1 MRSKS
6 SLFTV
11 LILFATFASGIFF
24 YKSCMTSKEKVPQ
37 IDTTLF
43 IDKIETV
50 LKMVSVEGHY
60 TEMLKYD
67 NSTYDF
73 PGFRKKA
80 LVQVTGKVL
89 VGYNMEKYKMNYD
102 VKNKTLNIT
111 QFPPAEILAIEAN
124 TKYFDMEQGIFN
136 SFTKE
141 ELTNIDKKSKE
152 AIRNKAL
159 SDHLIKTAEDQKN
172 ELLMLMLDP
181 LFADNWKITIQ
192 GKEITKPAIT
202 INKN

>member
-11 LILFATFASGIFF
+11 LILFATFASGVFF

>member
-11 LILFATFASGIFF
+11 FILIATFTSGIFF
-24 YKSCMTSKEKVPQ
+24 YKSCMTPKEKVPT

-60 TEMLKYD
+60 TEMLRYD
-67 NSTYDF
+67 NSTFDF

-80 LVQVTGKVL
+80 LVQVTGRVL
-89 VGYNMEKYKMNYD
+89 VGYDMEKYKMNYD
-102 VKNKTLNIT
+102 VETKTLNII
-111 QFPPAEILAIEAN
+111 QFPQAEIIAIETN
-124 TKYFDMEQGIFN
+124 SKYFDMEQGIFN
-136 SFTKE
+136 AFTKE
-141 ELTNIDKKSKE
+141 ELTKIERKSKE
-152 AIRNKAL
+152 VIKNKAL
-159 SDHLIKTAEDQKN
+159 SDHLIKTAEEQKN
-172 ELLMLMLDP
+172 EFLMLMLDP
-181 LFADNWKITIQ
+181 LLADGWKITIQ
-192 GKEITKPAIT
+192 GKEITKPTII

>member
-1 MRSKS
+1 
-6 SLFTV
+6 
-11 LILFATFASGIFF
+11 
-24 YKSCMTSKEKVPQ
+24 
-37 IDTTLF
+37 
-43 IDKIETV
+43 
-50 LKMVSVEGHY
+50 
-60 TEMLKYD
+60 
-67 NSTYDF
+67 
-73 PGFRKKA
+73 
-80 LVQVTGKVL
+80 
-89 VGYNMEKYKMNYD
+89 MEKYKMNYD

>member
-11 LILFATFASGIFF
+11 LILLATFASGIFF
-24 YKSCMTSKEKVPQ
+24 YKSCMTPKENIPK

-43 IDKIETV
+43 INKIETV

-67 NSTYDF
+67 NSTFDF

-80 LVQVTGKVL
+80 LVQVTGRVL
-89 VGYNMEKYKMNYD
+89 VGYDMGKYKMNYD
-102 VKNKTLNIT
+102 VENKTLNIT
-111 QFPPAEILAIEAN
+111 QFPEAEILAIETN
-124 TKYFDMEQGIFN
+124 SKYFDMEQGIFN

-141 ELTNIDKKSKE
+141 ELSNIDKKSKE

-159 SDHLIKTAEDQKN
+159 SDHLINAAEKQKN

-181 LFADNWKITIQ
+181 LIADNWKIIIQ
-192 GKEITKPAIT
+192 GKEITKSEIT

>member
-1 MRSKS
+1 MDLATKLESK
-6 SLFTV
+6 
-11 LILFATFASGIFF
+11 
-24 YKSCMTSKEKVPQ
+24 
-37 IDTTLF
+37 
-43 IDKIETV
+43 KIQNPI
-50 LKMVSVEGHY
+50 K
-60 TEMLKYD
+60 
-67 NSTYDF
+67 
-73 PGFRKKA
+73 RC
-80 LVQVTGKVL
+80 
-89 VGYNMEKYKMNYD
+89 
-102 VKNKTLNIT
+102 
-111 QFPPAEILAIEAN
+111 
-124 TKYFDMEQGIFN
+124 
-136 SFTKE
+136 KE

>member
-11 LILFATFASGIFF
+11 LILFATFAGGIFF

-192 GKEITKPAIT
+192 GKEITKPGIT

>member
-11 LILFATFASGIFF
+11 FILFATFASGIFF

>member
-1 MRSKS
+1 
-6 SLFTV
+6 
-11 LILFATFASGIFF
+11 
-24 YKSCMTSKEKVPQ
+24 MTSKEKVPQ

>member
-11 LILFATFASGIFF
+11 FILFATFASGIFF
-24 YKSCMTSKEKVPQ
+24 YKSCMFRKEKVPQ

-192 GKEITKPAIT
+192 GKEIRKPAIT

>member
-11 LILFATFASGIFF
+11 FILFATFASGIFF
-24 YKSCMTSKEKVPQ
+24 YKSCMISKEKVPQ

>member
-6 SLFTV
+6 SFFTV
-11 LILFATFASGIFF
+11 FILLATFAAGIFF
-24 YKSCMTSKEKVPQ
+24 YKSCLTPKERVPQ

-43 IDKIETV
+43 INKIETV

-60 TEMLKYD
+60 TEMLRYD
-67 NSTYDF
+67 NSTFDF

-80 LVQVTGKVL
+80 LVQVTGRVL
-89 VGYNMEKYKMNYD
+89 VGYNMDKYKMNYD

-111 QFPPAEILAIEAN
+111 QFPPAEILAIETN
-124 TKYFDMEQGIFN
+124 SKYFDMEQGIFN

-141 ELTNIDKKSKE
+141 ELSNIDKKSKE
-152 AIRNKAL
+152 VIKNKAL
-159 SDHLIKTAEDQKN
+159 SDHLIKTAEEQKN

-181 LFADNWKITIQ
+181 LLADHWKITIQ
-192 GKEITKPAIT
+192 GKEITKSEIT
-202 INKN
+202 INKK

>member
-11 LILFATFASGIFF
+11 FILFATFASGIFF
-24 YKSCMTSKEKVPQ
+24 YKSCMNSKEKVPQ